1 MAEAARTVDAAALP
15 GADRLR
21 VGRQVRVPK
30 TAELISRSLRR
41 TIVRGELQPGD
52 ALPSETSLMEQFG
65 VSRPTLREAFRVL
78 ESEGLINIRRGA
90 HGGARVAAPDAD
102 IAARY
107 AGLILEY
114 RGATLADVYR
124 ASAVIEPTCARNLAL
139 KHTDADITRLR
150 TAVEHEKSV
159 LDDPMALVRAQD
171 AFHGLLVELTGSQT
185 LILLS
190 GILRFIVDRAN
201 ASHLEADPDSAERRT
216 QARKAHRTHLKLV
229 GLIESGDADAAA
241 NLWRRHVTAANDA
254 VNAAGAKTVL
264 DLLD

>member
-1 MAEAARTVDAAALP
+1 MAEAARAADAAAVP

-30 TAELISRSLRR
+30 TAELISRALRR
-41 TIVRGELQPGD
+41 QIVRGELEPGD
-52 ALPSETSLMEQFG
+52 ALPSETLLMEQFG

-78 ESEGLINIRRGA
+78 ESEGLINVRRGA

-102 IAARY
+102 VAARY

-124 ASAVIEPTCARNLAL
+124 ASAVIEPDCAYKLAL
-139 KHTDADITRLR
+139 GHTDSDIERLHAAIAD
-150 TAVEHEKSV
+150 EKAV
-159 LDDPMALVRAQD
+159 LDDPMALVHTQD
-171 AFHGLLVELTGSQT
+171 AFHGLLVELTGNQT

-190 GILRFIVDRAN
+190 GILRYIVDRAN
-201 ASHLEADPDSAERRT
+201 ASHLASDPGSADRT
-216 QARKAHRTHLKLV
+216 AQARKAHRTHVKLV

-241 NLWRRHVTAANDA
+241 DLWERHVTAANDA
-254 VNAAGAKTVL
+254 VNAVGAKTVL